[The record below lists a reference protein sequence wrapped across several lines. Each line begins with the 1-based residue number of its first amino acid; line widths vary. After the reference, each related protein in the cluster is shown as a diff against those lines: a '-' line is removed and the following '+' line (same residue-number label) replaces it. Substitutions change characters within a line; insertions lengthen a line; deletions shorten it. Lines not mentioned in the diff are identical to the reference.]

1 MERAIRLGGIRLWRV
16 RLEKKMKIG
25 QEMSQ
30 ADEED
35 LQAWGEEGDS
45 ELLRG
50 EGLYDHAEGL
60 VQVER
65 CTFSDS

>member
-1 MERAIRLGGIRLWRV
+1 
-16 RLEKKMKIG
+16 MKIG